1 MEEEGAVG
9 EDLKRSFD
17 RHWLLMRFFG
27 CFLWGSGSDLQLI
40 KIFQLEK
47 VRKSVVSDIPYFS
60 LVFSSGVILCY
71 SLYTRG
77 TELSRIH

>member
-9 EDLKRSFD
+9 EDLKRSFGC
-17 RHWLLMRFFG
+17 HWLLMRVSG
-27 CFLWGSGSDLQLI
+27 CFLWGSGSNLQLI